1 MSTLADEL
9 LQDFEDL
16 GSDGEA
22 APDDVQDGR
31 DGSPAANGIVRD
43 MSEGED
49 KEDEEMEDAT
59 DEAKTVGAMD
69 DAEEAKTKVEKMKL
83 GVVKDVRSV
92 ATLMDTLVPVLEVSL
107 TPRALPSPTNFETC
121 ESSFTTVSYRTP
133 ALTSR
138 VELL

>member
-16 GSDGEA
+16 GSEGEA
-22 APDDVQDGR
+22 APDDVHDG
-31 DGSPAANGIVRD
+31 DASPAANGMVGD

-49 KEDEEMEDAT
+49 QEDEEMEDAT
-59 DEAKTVGAMD
+59 DEAKAVGAMD

-92 ATLMDTLVPVLEVSL
+92 ATLMDTLVPVLEVSS
-107 TPRALPSPTNFETC
+107 TPHAVPPRPFETC
-121 ESSFTTVSYRTP
+121 ESSFTTLSYRTP
-133 ALTSR
+133 ALTSP
-138 VELL
+138 VEL